1 MSKAQRLNK
10 INKALDYKKKQLQQ
24 QMVAARS
31 ELAALDKNKLLID
44 DSRQK
49 NDLPVGVR
57 FHPLTG
63 WNNNDF
69 SLMINEVSSLL
80 EQKMAD
86 QKHQLNVLQNS
97 LKLEAVKVRGVEH
110 LVTQEDKRIKEQ
122 DSRQRLLDTEELL
135 QK

>member
-1 MSKAQRLNK
+1 
-10 INKALDYKKKQLQQ
+10 
-24 QMVAARS
+24 
-31 ELAALDKNKLLID
+31 
-44 DSRQK
+44 
-49 NDLPVGVR
+49 
-57 FHPLTG
+57 
-63 WNNNDF
+63 
-69 SLMINEVSSLL
+69 MINEVSSLL